1 MMLSEGV
8 DICQSE
14 AAAPDGER
22 GLEQSSGQPQ
32 GRDES
37 GNVLPVAAATEV
49 NQMSAGKPAAES
61 ELEAAS
67 AISVSSAQPVPI
79 LSPKQ
84 WFVMRDLKRANA
96 KLPAYKQFIEAGI
109 EVFTPMHTVLK
120 TLKGKQRKVTQP
132 FIRDL
137 LFVHDSRTVIDP
149 IVELTPTLQYRF
161 ERGKGY
167 MVPMTVRDEDMKK
180 FLLAVSSTRSAV
192 YMLPDEMNPKMIG
205 RTIRIAGGPLEG
217 CTGKLVSIK
226 GSRAKRLLVEIPGI
240 LAACVEVEARYVE
253 IL

>member
-1 MMLSEGV
+1 
-8 DICQSE
+8 
-14 AAAPDGER
+14 
-22 GLEQSSGQPQ
+22 
-32 GRDES
+32 
-37 GNVLPVAAATEV
+37 
-49 NQMSAGKPAAES
+49 
-61 ELEAAS
+61 
-67 AISVSSAQPVPI
+67 
-79 LSPKQ
+79 
-84 WFVMRDLKRANA
+84 MRDLKRANA

-120 TLKGKQRKVTQP
+120 TIKGKQKKVTQP

-192 YMLPDEMNPKMIG
+192 YMLPEEMNPKMIG